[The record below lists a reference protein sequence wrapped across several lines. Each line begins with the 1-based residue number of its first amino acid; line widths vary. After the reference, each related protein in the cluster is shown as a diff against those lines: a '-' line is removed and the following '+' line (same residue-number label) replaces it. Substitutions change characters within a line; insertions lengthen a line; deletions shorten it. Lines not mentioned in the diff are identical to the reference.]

1 MATKSKAITISFS
14 EASLGAAKLQ
24 VDKQS
29 CIIRNVKLLGFV
41 SKNGREYTPEAIK
54 EAVPL
59 YEGAPVNVDHTL
71 DSKTPRS
78 VHDRLGRLI
87 NVHFVEG
94 EGLYG
99 DLVYLEKHPMAER
112 LVEAAERMPD
122 AMGFSHSADGL
133 VRKLKGGIEQVYKIS
148 KVNSVD
154 LVADP
159 ATCNS
164 LSESTMADKE
174 DTTHVDIVK
183 GDHPVK
189 EASMCEVCKKVKE
202 ALNDKDTDDVAKMG
216 KIKEAY
222 DVKEGEPKPPVD
234 PSKDSMGPG
243 KKTSESED
251 ADADDKPKDK
261 DPEEKKESVE
271 VTRLKLIGELKE
283 LCEQVK
289 VKADSQ
295 MISDLSLLPKDA
307 AVRQITRIAL
317 SEAVSTPKTSIPVPA
332 KQESKIPEKG
342 LADWLK
348 N

>member
-1 MATKSKAITISFS
+1 MATRSKSITINIS

-24 VDKQS
+24 VDKQA
-29 CIIRNVKLLGFV
+29 CIIRNVKLLGFI

-59 YEGAPVNVDHTL
+59 YEGVPVNVDHTI
-71 DSKTPRS
+71 DNKVPRS

-202 ALNDKDTDDVAKMG
+202 ALDDQNADDKGKMD
-216 KIKEAY
+216 KIKEAHGMM
-222 DVKEGEPKPPVD
+222 EGEPKPPVD

-243 KKTSESED
+243 KKSESED
-251 ADADDKPKDK
+251 ADADDKPNDT
-261 DPEEKKESVE
+261 DPEEKKESVA

-295 MISDLSLLPKDA
+295 MISDLSLLPREA

-317 SEAVSTPKTSIPVPA
+317 SEAVSTPKTSIPVPT

>member
-202 ALNDKDTDDVAKMG
+202 ALDSKDTDDNAKMD
-216 KIKEAY
+216 KIKEAHGMM
-222 DVKEGEPKPPVD
+222 EGEPKPPVD

-243 KKTSESED
+243 KKQESED